1 VRVKSIVATGFAVL
15 TALLVGCAH
24 SEKATP
30 EPPEAAEQNPAVK
43 KPAQTPTA
51 SPAET
56 EALTAFSKRVND
68 YLALHNRLEG
78 TLTNLP
84 KEASPQAIDQ
94 HQRALHKLIAA
105 ERAAAKR
112 GDIFGV
118 EPERIFRSHL
128 ARIFGGAD
136 GKQLKA
142 SINDENPA
150 GAIKLSVNGRY
161 PDEVPLSTMPPQ
173 VLAVLPKLPEEIEYR
188 FVGDH
193 LILLDVHAH
202 IIVDYIQNALP

>member
-1 VRVKSIVATGFAVL
+1 MAVM
-15 TALLVGCAH
+15 TALLAGCAH

-30 EPPEAAEQNPAVK
+30 EPPEAASQNPAVK
-43 KPAQTPTA
+43 KPAQAPTA
-51 SPAET
+51 SPAEI
-56 EALTAFSKRVND
+56 EAFGAFSKRVND

-78 TLTNLP
+78 TLTSLP
-84 KEASPQAIDQ
+84 KESSPQAIDQ

-105 ERAAAKR
+105 ERRTAKR

-118 EPERIFRSHL
+118 EPERIFRAHL

-136 GKQLKA
+136 GKQLKS
-142 SINDENPA
+142 SINDENPT

-202 IIVDYIQNALP
+202 IIVDYIENALP

>member
-1 VRVKSIVATGFAVL
+1 M

-30 EPPEAAEQNPAVK
+30 EPPEAASQNPAVK
-43 KPAQTPTA
+43 KPAQTPPI

-56 EALTAFSKRVND
+56 EALSAYSKRVNE
-68 YLALHNRLEG
+68 YLALHNRLKG
-78 TLTNLP
+78 SLPSLP
-84 KEASPQAIDQ
+84 KEATPEAINQ
-94 HQRALHKLIAA
+94 HQRSLEKLISAQ
-105 ERAAAKR
+105 RSGAKR

-118 EPERIFRSHL
+118 EPERIFRAHL
-128 ARIFGGAD
+128 ARIFAGAD

-142 SINDENPA
+142 SINDENPS

-193 LILLDVHAH
+193 LILLDVEAH

>member
-1 VRVKSIVATGFAVL
+1 MIGAAFAVM
-15 TALLVGCAH
+15 TTVLVGCAH

-30 EPPEAAEQNPAVK
+30 EPPEAAAQNPAVK
-43 KPAQTPTA
+43 KPAQAPTA

-56 EALTAFSKRVND
+56 DALAAFSKRVND
-68 YLALHNRLEG
+68 YLALHNRLKG
-78 TLTNLP
+78 TLPSLP
-84 KEASPQAIDQ
+84 KQASPQAIDQ
-94 HQRALHKLIAA
+94 HQRSLEKLIAA
-105 ERAAAKR
+105 QRSSAKR
-112 GDIFGV
+112 GDIFGA

-128 ARIFGGAD
+128 ARIFAGPD
-136 GKQLKA
+136 GKQLKS

-173 VLAVLPKLPEEIEYR
+173 VLAVLPKLPEQLEYR

-193 LILLDVHAH
+193 LILFDVPAH